1 METRVSK
8 NKKQLKEDKKRVKN
22 KRKERLKKSRTKIRL
37 IILSIITLFVI
48 YGLFI
53 EPRILLVNE
62 VKLESKD
69 IPNSFDGIKIVHFS
83 DLHYGNT
90 ININNIDKVITKI
103 NSLKPDIVI
112 FTGDLIDNKYNMTKE
127 DTTKLTKSLKKIN
140 YNLGKYAV
148 LGNHDFYKDEFNN
161 IMYDSDFTLLK
172 NSYDTVYNKDNNP
185 ILIYGVDNVTYGSPS
200 LTGLDKKELENISYK
215 ILLVHEP
222 DYIDNIL
229 NKYDIDLI
237 LSGHSHNGQIK
248 LFGLKP
254 FYKPDGSKKYFSPHY
269 KENNT
274 DIYISNGIGTSIIQ
288 FRFGSIPSINLY
300 RLNSQNWLFF
310 YIKKLLK
317 SS

>member
-8 NKKQLKEDKKRVKN
+8 NKKQVKEKKKIDKK
-22 KRKERLKKSRTKIRL
+22 KRKEKLKKSRTKIRL
-37 IILSIITLFVI
+37 IILSIITLIII

-69 IPNSFDGIKIVHFS
+69 IPNSFNGIKIVHFS

-90 ININNIDKVITKI
+90 ININNIDKIVTKI
-103 NSLKPDIVI
+103 NSLNPDIVI

-127 DTTKLTKSLKKIN
+127 DITKLTKSLKNIK

-148 LGNHDFYKDEFNN
+148 LGNHDYYKDEFNN
-161 IMYDSDFTLLK
+161 IMYDSDFSLLK
-172 NSYDTVYNKDNNP
+172 NNYDITYNKDNNP

-200 LTGLDKKELENISYK
+200 LTELDKKELENISYK

-222 DYIDNIL
+222 DYIENIL

-254 FYKPDGSKKYFSPHY
+254 FYTPNESKKYFSPHY

-300 RLNSQNWLFF
+300 RLNSQN
-310 YIKKLLK
+310 
-317 SS
+317 

>member
-127 DTTKLTKSLKKIN
+127 DTTKLN
-140 YNLGKYAV
+140 
-148 LGNHDFYKDEFNN
+148 
-161 IMYDSDFTLLK
+161 
-172 NSYDTVYNKDNNP
+172 
-185 ILIYGVDNVTYGSPS
+185 
-200 LTGLDKKELENISYK
+200 
-215 ILLVHEP
+215 
-222 DYIDNIL
+222 
-229 NKYDIDLI
+229 
-237 LSGHSHNGQIK
+237 
-248 LFGLKP
+248 
-254 FYKPDGSKKYFSPHY
+254 
-269 KENNT
+269 
-274 DIYISNGIGTSIIQ
+274 
-288 FRFGSIPSINLY
+288 
-300 RLNSQNWLFF
+300 
-310 YIKKLLK
+310 
-317 SS
+317 

>member
-37 IILSIITLFVI
+37 VILSLITLFVI

-127 DTTKLTKSLKKIN
+127 DTTKLTKSLKNIN

-148 LGNHDFYKDEFNN
+148 IGNHDFYKDEF
-161 IMYDSDFTLLK
+161 
-172 NSYDTVYNKDNNP
+172 YDTVYNKDNNP

-200 LTGLDKKELENISYK
+200 PTELDKKELENISYK

-254 FYKPDGSKKYFSPHY
+254 FYKPEGSKKYFSPHY

-288 FRFGSIPSINLY
+288 FRFGSIPSINLF
-300 RLNSQNWLFF
+300 RLNSQN
-310 YIKKLLK
+310 
-317 SS
+317 

>member
-22 KRKERLKKSRTKIRL
+22 QRKEKLKKSRTKIRL
-37 IILSIITLFVI
+37 VILSLITLFVI

-53 EPRILLVNE
+53 EPKILLVNE
-62 VKLESKD
+62 VKLENKD

-103 NSLKPDIVI
+103 NSINPDIVI

-148 LGNHDFYKDEFNN
+148 IGNHDFYKDEFNN

-200 LTGLDKKELENISYK
+200 LTELDKKELENISYK

-254 FYKPDGSKKYFSPHY
+254 LYKPDGSKKYFSPHY

-274 DIYISNGIGTSIIQ
+274 DIYISNGIGTSIVQ

-300 RLNSQNWLFF
+300 RLNSQN
-310 YIKKLLK
+310 
-317 SS
+317 